1 MRSNLPFCFGCEL
14 HKTAEGW
21 RKLTV
26 EELIAYPMVKPPI
39 LYPDLTEEQFGKW
52 WDCATPKQRY
62 DRLGYDGC
70 PEEIINVSGFAKR
83 WMDLKEDKR
92 RDFTIAARFAAVKTG
107 LRTRPGRRPS

>member
-1 MRSNLPFCFGCEL
+1 M
-14 HKTAEGW
+14 
-21 RKLTV
+21 
-26 EELIAYPMVKPPI
+26 IKPTI

-52 WDCATPKQRY
+52 WDSSTPKQRY

-92 RDFTIAARFAAVKTG
+92 RDFTIAARFTAVKTG
-107 LRTRPGRRPS
+107 LGTPPVRWPL